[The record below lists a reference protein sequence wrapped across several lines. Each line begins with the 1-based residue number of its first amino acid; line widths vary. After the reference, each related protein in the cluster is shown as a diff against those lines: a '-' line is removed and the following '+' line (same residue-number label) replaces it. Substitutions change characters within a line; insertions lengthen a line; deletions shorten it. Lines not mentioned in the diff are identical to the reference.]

1 MKCYKMLH
9 NSFNSTSQISPP
21 STIRG
26 EREGCRKLVLWQL
39 PFHLFLS
46 CTAALAV
53 AGCGGGSDRPK
64 IDYTPPPV
72 AAPITARHGAIFHT
86 SSYAP
91 LISGNKAVRVGDILT
106 VVLSERTTATKS
118 NSASSSKDGSIG
130 LTPPATGPLA
140 LFSPSDATISGGQ
153 SFKGSGKASQ
163 SNALSGTITVTVT
176 HVQPGGVMRISGE
189 KLIRLNR
196 GDERIQLSGLV
207 RQSDVT
213 QDNRVS
219 SALIADAN
227 IAYFGKG
234 EIAQASRQG
243 WLQRF
248 FSIVSP
254 F

>member
-1 MKCYKMLH
+1 MKCCKMPH
-9 NSFNSTSQISPP
+9 NSFNFTSQISPRP
-21 STIRG
+21 TNRG
-26 EREGCRKLVLWQL
+26 EQGGYRKLVLWQS
-39 PFHLFLS
+39 PSHLFL
-46 CTAALAV
+46 CCGAALAV
-53 AGCGGGSDRPK
+53 AGCGGGDRPE
-64 IDYTPPPV
+64 IDYTPPPPV
-72 AAPITARHGAIFHT
+72 AAPIAAADGAIFHT

-91 LISGNKAVRVGDILT
+91 LISGTKAARVGDILT
-106 VVLSERTTATKS
+106 VILSERTTATKS

-140 LFSPSDATISGGQ
+140 LFSPSDVNVSGGQ
-153 SFKGSGKASQ
+153 SFKGNGKASQ
-163 SNALSGTITVTVT
+163 SNALSGTITVTVAE
-176 HVQPGGVMRISGE
+176 VRPNGVMRIRGE
-189 KLIRLNR
+189 KLIKLNR

-207 RQSDVT
+207 RQTDIT
-213 QDNRVS
+213 PDNRVS
-219 SALIADAN
+219 SALIADAD